1 MKKTLI
7 SIVLIVSLLST
18 ALFSAVF
25 AAYSVSDSQTA
36 TAIVSAY
43 GIKLEIIEVASNAT
57 MAPDSDGVLA
67 YVDAKGTANVD
78 ADATY
83 TLAVDTEKFTAAKWT
98 IDTNGDADGG
108 ELFYCPIVISI
119 KQGED
124 VIASTSGLDGEGN
137 PKTYDAF
144 KADINALEYTADI
157 YKNSDLTTEKATTYD
172 VTVTW
177 EWAAN
182 SSEDYDNALSELTM
196 RENNPITPQIAITVD
211 AEIVQDTTPELPP
224 EEAGEQS

>member
-18 ALFSAVF
+18 ALFSVVF

-43 GIKLEIIEVASNAT
+43 GIKLEITSVANDAN
-57 MAPDSDGVLA
+57 MAPNSNGLLA

-83 TLAVDTEKFTAAKWT
+83 TLDVDADQFTADDWT
-98 IDTNGDADGG
+98 INTD
-108 ELFYCPIVISI
+108 LFYCPIVISI
-119 KQGED
+119 KQGNT
-124 VIASTSGLDGEGN
+124 VIAYTSGLDNEGN
-137 PKTYDAF
+137 PKTYDDF
-144 KADINALEYTADI
+144 VDDINELKYTADI
-157 YKNSDLTTEKATTYD
+157 YKNSDLTTEKADTYD

-196 RENNPITPQIAITVD
+196 RENNPLTPRIAITVD